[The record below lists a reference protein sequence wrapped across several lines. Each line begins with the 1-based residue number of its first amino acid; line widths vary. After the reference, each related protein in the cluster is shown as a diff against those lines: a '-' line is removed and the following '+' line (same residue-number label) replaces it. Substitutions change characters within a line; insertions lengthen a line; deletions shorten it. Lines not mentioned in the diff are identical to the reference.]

1 MIIINRKKLI
11 LIFSCIMILS
21 IALIHN
27 KDNLRNEK
35 SILTISTPV
44 SGHCVILDAGH
55 GQPDRT
61 EQSIKT
67 VYQKKK

>member
-1 MIIINRKKLI
+1 
-11 LIFSCIMILS
+11 MILS

-35 SILTISTPV
+35 SILTSSTPV

-61 EQSIKT
+61 EQLIKT
-67 VYQKKK
+67 VCQKKK